1 MLRHVKQIAIIIIL
15 ISFLS
20 YILLNYSTTLFY
32 IVGIVLEVTGVLIA
46 LSLLLFDSRGTNSKV
61 AWIAVIIVLPILGII
76 SFFFFGR
83 NPVKRKFSHHQY
95 KEMDK
100 IKQTMRDLPSP
111 VLSEAPELSQQIA
124 HLTKSMPLH
133 GNDITIL
140 TNGDQTFKAILESLK
155 NAKNHIHMQYYIFRE
170 DEIGTEIRDILI
182 QKAQAGVEVRFL
194 YDGWGTKLSSQFIK
208 PLIDMGVDVEIY
220 DPIYSFWIA
229 RTANLRNHR
238 KIIVIDGQI
247 AFTGGLNI
255 GEEYRSNT
263 EDFSFWR
270 DSHLKINGL
279 GVRVL
284 QESFLMDWMYTKNQT
299 LAADRFIS
307 KEGIQQYFSPVEV
320 GNQWAQIVYGG
331 PYDDERLVRDAM
343 LDLIDTAKKSVSI
356 ISPYF
361 VPDEESLAILRRV
374 AMSGIDVNIILP
386 GKGDRGLSFHGSNAY
401 IETMIKAGA
410 KMHAYDSTAF
420 IHAKIMI
427 VDDEKAAI
435 GTANFDVRS
444 FRLNHELMVFLY
456 DSSEAV
462 DHLVQDFKNDLDHS
476 TLYTIEEMKN
486 KPFLQRLKEQLSSL
500 FSPIL

>member
-1 MLRHVKQIAIIIIL
+1 
-15 ISFLS
+15 
-20 YILLNYSTTLFY
+20 
-32 IVGIVLEVTGVLIA
+32 
-46 LSLLLFDSRGTNSKV
+46 

-140 TNGDQTFKAILESLK
+140 T

-238 KIIVIDGQI
+238 KII
-247 AFTGGLNI
+247 
-255 GEEYRSNT
+255 
-263 EDFSFWR
+263 
-270 DSHLKINGL
+270 
-279 GVRVL
+279 
-284 QESFLMDWMYTKNQT
+284 
-299 LAADRFIS
+299 
-307 KEGIQQYFSPVEV
+307 
-320 GNQWAQIVYGG
+320 
-331 PYDDERLVRDAM
+331 
-343 LDLIDTAKKSVSI
+343 
-356 ISPYF
+356 
-361 VPDEESLAILRRV
+361 
-374 AMSGIDVNIILP
+374 
-386 GKGDRGLSFHGSNAY
+386 
-401 IETMIKAGA
+401 
-410 KMHAYDSTAF
+410 
-420 IHAKIMI
+420 
-427 VDDEKAAI
+427 
-435 GTANFDVRS
+435 
-444 FRLNHELMVFLY
+444 
-456 DSSEAV
+456 
-462 DHLVQDFKNDLDHS
+462 
-476 TLYTIEEMKN
+476 
-486 KPFLQRLKEQLSSL
+486 
-500 FSPIL
+500 